1 MHRVLISD
9 VVREKLEKLEY
20 YLVDELKLSEEA
32 ALKRS
37 QRMREFVGSLTI
49 PTAYPLCRFS
59 RWQLLGYRCAVFEK
73 AWVFAYEIFTEGI
86 IIRDMSHTAVLID

>member
-1 MHRVLISD
+1 MRKVNISD
-9 VVREKLEKLEY
+9 AVVERLEELEFF
-20 YLVDELKLSEEA
+20 LIDELKLSEEA